1 MSRATFFFIM
11 LLILEWYSIQALRVW
26 TRPFSPSWRTG
37 IWVLYGLGSLMAYGY
52 LLYNIFNEGPKPDW
66 WRIYGMAGFVI
77 WILSKVPIGGVMFL
91 DDIRRVFSW
100 GINQMTGEVK
110 FDPGRSRFMAK
121 AALALGA
128 VPFGVLTYGMARNG
142 FRYRLHEQ
150 DVPIAGLPEE
160 LNGLK
165 IVQISDIHSGT
176 WTDDAP
182 VHKAVELINE
192 QAADLVCFTGD
203 LVNSLASEM
212 APFVETF
219 SQIKAKYG
227 VYSVMGNHD
236 YGDYYNFN
244 SPDGYDN
251 NRQEFFETH
260 RAMGWD
266 LLMNENRLIDVNGRK
281 LAMIGVE
288 NWSALRRF
296 PRKGDLAAA
305 RIGTEEADVRV
316 LMSHDPTH
324 WEAQVLDTD
333 IDLTLSG
340 HTHGFQFGIEIPG
353 FKWSPAKFMYKQWA
367 GIYKQGQQ
375 WLYVN
380 RGLGCLVY
388 PGRVGILPEVTVL
401 KLVNKA

>member
-1 MSRATFFFIM
+1 
-11 LLILEWYSIQALRVW
+11 
-26 TRPFSPSWRTG
+26 
-37 IWVLYGLGSLMAYGY
+37 
-52 LLYNIFNEGPKPDW
+52 
-66 WRIYGMAGFVI
+66 
-77 WILSKVPIGGVMFL
+77 
-91 DDIRRVFSW
+91 
-100 GINQMTGEVK
+100 NQMTGEVK